1 MSVSYTDDVLKKPPG
16 ARPMKNTLFSLQLA
30 AIILFAVFFFSA
42 GRLSASTKMPVF
54 SLPDVTDGK
63 TVDSREFQGKVL
75 LVTFFATWCPPCMEE
90 VPSLV
95 GLQKELA
102 RDGFSVIGLS
112 VDEGGPGVVGKM
124 VVKMGINY
132 PVAMADRGTITSF
145 GGVYGIPV
153 SFLVNQNGNIVKK
166 YTGYVPPSVLANDI
180 KTVMK

>member
-1 MSVSYTDDVLKKPPG
+1 
-16 ARPMKNTLFSLQLA
+16 MKNAHFPVSLA
-30 AIILFAVFFFSA
+30 AIFLFAVLFFSSGLLYA
-42 GRLSASTKMPVF
+42 TTKMPAF
-54 SLPDVTDGK
+54 SLPDVTGGK
-63 TVDSREFQGKVL
+63 TVDSRELQGKVL

-95 GLQKELA
+95 ELQNELA

-112 VDEGGPGVVGKM
+112 IDEEGPRVVGKL
-124 VVKMGINY
+124 VIKMGINY
-132 PVAMADRGTITSF
+132 PVVMADRGTITGF

-166 YTGYVPPSVLANDI
+166 YVGYVPHSVLVSDI

>member
-1 MSVSYTDDVLKKPPG
+1 
-16 ARPMKNTLFSLQLA
+16 MKNTHFPLPLA
-30 AIILFAVFFFSA
+30 AIILLAVFFFSA

-63 TVDSREFQGKVL
+63 TVDSREFHGKVL
-75 LVTFFATWCPPCMEE
+75 LVTFFATWCPPCIEE

-95 GLQKELA
+95 ELQKELA
-102 RDGFSVIGLS
+102 KDGFSVIGLS
-112 VDEGGPGVVGKM
+112 VDQEGPRAVGKL

-132 PVAMADRGTITSF
+132 PVVMADSGTITSF

-153 SFLVNQNGNIVKK
+153 SFLVNQSGNIVKK
-166 YTGYVPPSVLANDI
+166 YMGYVPPSVLANDI

>member
-1 MSVSYTDDVLKKPPG
+1 MKNILPKECIMSVSYTDDVLKKPPR

-63 TVDSREFQGKVL
+63 TV
-75 LVTFFATWCPPCMEE
+75 FATWCPPCMEE

>member
-1 MSVSYTDDVLKKPPG
+1 MQTMFYKNLKG
-16 ARPMKNTLFSLQLA
+16 RLMKKIRFPLLLTAIIVLA
-30 AIILFAVFFFSA
+30 AVLSLA
-42 GRLSASTKMPVF
+42 GRLSATTKMPVF
-54 SLPDVTDGK
+54 SLPDVIDGK
-63 TVDSREFQGKVL
+63 IVDSREFQGKVL

-102 RDGFSVIGLS
+102 KDGFSVIGLS
-112 VDEGGPGVVGKM
+112 VDEEGPRVVGKL
-124 VVKMGINY
+124 VIKMGINY
-132 PVAMADRGTITSF
+132 PVAMADKGTITSF

-166 YTGYVPPSVLANDI
+166 YTGYVPPSILANDI